1 MATVC
6 LIKALIE
13 GKFDGYK
20 LSVGLFVG
28 SILGSTDRVVEG
40 IKEKLCIGP
49 MLVCN
54 KRSI

>member
-6 LIKALIE
+6 LINALIE

-28 SILGSTDRVVEG
+28 SKLGTIDRVVEG
-40 IKEKLCIGP
+40 TKEKLCVGP
-49 MLVCN
+49 TLVCN
-54 KRSI
+54 KRST